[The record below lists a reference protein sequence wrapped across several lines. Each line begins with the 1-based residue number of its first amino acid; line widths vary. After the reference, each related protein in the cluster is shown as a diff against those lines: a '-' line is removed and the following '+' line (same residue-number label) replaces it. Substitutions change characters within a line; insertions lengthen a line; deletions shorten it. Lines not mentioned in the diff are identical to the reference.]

1 MQVELIGSG
10 AGVLWNILH
19 THGEKMEISQL
30 KKESKLSDANFWAS
44 AGWLAKEGKLLHSSE
59 KKGRRMLEFYALAD

>member
-19 THGEKMEISQL
+19 TQGEKMDISQL
-30 KKESKLSDANFWAS
+30 KKASKLSDANFWAS
-44 AGWLAKEGKLLHSSE
+44 AGWLAKEGKIVYSSE
-59 KKGRRMLEFYALAD
+59 KKGRRTLEFYALAD